1 MSFSHQTSAGVGRA
15 APSSSMEAGLLGRA
29 RGMLLA
35 PKNEWRHIARESNAP
50 RRLVVGYVTPLAGM
64 AALIALLRFSVT
76 ARVPFAGAVAMATLT
91 LGFELMAVFV
101 VALIINALAS
111 YFRGVHSVGQAL
123 RVAAYASTPL
133 WVACVFLPFPTLV
146 LPALFLAGLYHIY
159 LMYLGIEVLMK
170 SPRDQALGY
179 ATTVVLS
186 SIILGIVFTQVGAG
200 LGETIRF

>member
-1 MSFSHQTSAGVGRA
+1 
-15 APSSSMEAGLLGRA
+15 
-29 RGMLLA
+29 
-35 PKNEWRHIARESNAP
+35 
-50 RRLVVGYVTPLAGM
+50 
-64 AALIALLRFSVT
+64 
-76 ARVPFAGAVAMATLT
+76 MATLT